1 MALRQLFRRASSRR
15 ISTMTAV
22 TVARDTRAARI
33 DNLARPLAQ
42 KGEIVVAVRK
52 FSFTANNIIYALAG
66 DTLGYFDFYPCADEG
81 RAMVPTWG
89 TAEVVDSNVPG
100 VAICQG
106 IYGFLPKAQYAGV
119 CVNGF
124 FPRPHPLLALIH
136 HVQGSSL

>member
-1 MALRQLFRRASSRR
+1 
-15 ISTMTAV
+15 MTAV

-52 FSFTANNIIYALAG
+52 FSFTANNITYALAG

-100 VAICQG
+100 VAIGQG
-106 IYGFLPKAQYAGV
+106 IYGFLPCGCV
-119 CVNGF
+119 CEWILN
-124 FPRPHPLLALIH
+124 PLPSSFASPNSPCARLKPLK
-136 HVQGSSL
+136 VRTFESRSGSSQA